1 MQKIFLRPMGLCL
14 CVCCLFVGCIK
25 MQQPSSYEFSGT
37 LELTEHSLGAR
48 SAGRV
53 TSLTVEEGDH
63 VKAGQLI
70 ATLDRFEQTQK
81 DFHRAQELF
90 HQGGATQQDL
100 ERAALSL
107 QDEQIVSPIDGV
119 VLVKVKE
126 LGEIVA
132 AGAAVA
138 VIGDRK
144 SLWVRIFV
152 PEGMINTVRMNQS
165 ARVRVDGTKEIFSG
179 QVSFISSQAEFTP
192 RNVQTSQERIT
203 QGFAVKVTLDHPPE
217 FLRPGVA
224 ADVVLEEKDEPK

>member
-1 MQKIFLRPMGLCL
+1 MRKIFLRSMGLFL
-14 CVCCLFVGCIK
+14 CVCCFFVGCAK
-25 MQQPSSYEFSGT
+25 MQQHSSYEFSGT

-53 TSLTVEEGDH
+53 TSLTIEEGDQ

-70 ATLDRFEQTQK
+70 AALDRFEQTQK

-90 HQGGATQQDL
+90 HQGGATQQDV

-107 QDEQIVSPIDGV
+107 EDEQVVSPIDGV

-152 PEGMINTVRMNQS
+152 PEGMINTVRMNQL
-165 ARVRVDGTKEIFSG
+165 ARVQVDGIKEVFKG
-179 QVSFISSQAEFTP
+179 RVSFISSEAEFTP

-224 ADVVLEEKDEPK
+224 ADVVFDVNDERK